1 VAITHVIGPP
11 ATWREALPSLADDG
25 GLHVLCPAGVGDFLW
40 IWTHW
45 HAAARERE
53 RVTFHFPDA
62 EQHRAHQYL
71 QLLFRDYP
79 NVHYSFLP
87 GLTTQWVWGQPG
99 DPAPP
104 EGPGVVVVQAN
115 RHLEAGRLIEEWCP
129 DLPFC
134 YPEIALG
141 EAGEEEPRQGTYVLC
156 FTCHLGYMRGNL
168 PPAAWARL
176 LGRVEQQVGPVRLV
190 GAGKDVAFGAEV
202 RSLLGGHRPEY
213 PDLWDRPFP
222 VVLAAARG
230 AVGML
235 GVAGGPIIA
244 AQVDR
249 CPSLIAYPSH
259 LYRMPGSWENPA
271 GPWDWCFVSQLEA
284 AVASGRFEALLQGKA
299 SPTVP
304 GPLAPPRKG
313 EVMRLL
319 GEPVGPGDL
328 VTEGTSRGWVR
339 RGQKYVRWGESRF

>member
-25 GLHVLCPAGVGDFLW
+25 RLHVLCPAGVGDFLW

-45 HAAARERE
+45 HAVAREQP
-53 RVTFHFPDA
+53 VCFQFPDG

-71 QLLFRDYP
+71 QLLFRDLPQADYQ
-79 NVHYSFLP
+79 YLP
-87 GLTTQWVWGQPG
+87 GLTTKWVWDQPG
-99 DPAPP
+99 DPEVP
-104 EGPGVVVVQAN
+104 EGPGVVIVQAN
-115 RHLEAGRLIEEWCP
+115 RHLEAGHRIEEWCP
-129 DLPFC
+129 HLPFA
-134 YPEIALG
+134 YPELWLG
-141 EAGEEEPRQGTYVLC
+141 KEQEDEPKQGAYVLA
-156 FTCHLGYMRGNL
+156 FLCHEGYMRGNL
-168 PPAAWARL
+168 PPSAWARL
-176 LGRVEQQVGPVRLV
+176 LAYVEQQVAPVRLV
-190 GAGKDVAFGAEV
+190 GAGKDVAFGEQV

-284 AVASGRFEALLQGKA
+284 AVTSGRFEALLQGKA
-299 SPTVP
+299 SPAVP
-304 GPLAPPRKG
+304 GPLAPPRQG
-313 EVMRLL
+313 EVVRLA
-319 GEPVGPGDL
+319 GEPVGPGEL
-328 VTEGTSRGWVR
+328 VAPVLPR
-339 RGQKYVRWGESRF
+339 RPRAVRWGESRF